1 MFVARSAPAPGA
13 RGAGCQM
20 PAGGQGGG
28 GQRAGAAPCLL
39 PLSCSQ
45 GRESAERSASATA
58 FAQGSSTHGL

>member
-1 MFVARSAPAPGA
+1 MVMSTPALGA

-39 PLSCSQ
+39 LSCSQ
-45 GRESAERSASATA
+45 GRESAEHSASATA
-58 FAQGSSTHGL
+58 FAQGSSTHRL